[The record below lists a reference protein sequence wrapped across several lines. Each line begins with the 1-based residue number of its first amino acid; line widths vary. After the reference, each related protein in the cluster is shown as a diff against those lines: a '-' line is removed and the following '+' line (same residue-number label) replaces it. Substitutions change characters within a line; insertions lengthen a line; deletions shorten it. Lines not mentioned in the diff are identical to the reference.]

1 MARERVILDYQ
12 TMKHVAQ
19 THVNNMN
26 ELIQKANSDRMEQA
40 KARLGDFVDEAL
52 GVLEV
57 DVLIQRYQSLQAQ
70 MAQIEQA
77 YQVAVGRPTV
87 SGRVSMIQDVLSRE
101 SLVSRIE
108 RLDATLPADLVVEV
122 NAAAARHGLTLLG
135 GEEIATVNFD
145 EVLASIRTCKTEAE
159 MMTIIKKS
167 SVDVLMKCGVT
178 RADLVKLVEQ
188 YKRQQLA
195 QDKPIDL
202 SKVDETY

>member
-202 SKVDETY
+202 SQVDETY

>member
-19 THVNNMN
+19 THVDNMN
-26 ELIQKANSDRMEQA
+26 ALIKKANSDRMEQA

-57 DVLIQRYQSLQAQ
+57 DVLIQRYQSLQIQ
-70 MAQIEQA
+70 MDQINQA
-77 YQVAVGRPTV
+77 YQLAVGRPTV
-87 SGRVSMIQDVLSRE
+87 NHRTSQIQDVLSRDG
-101 SLVSRIE
+101 LIDRVE
-108 RLDATLPADLVVEV
+108 RLDPMLPMDLVAEV

-135 GEEIATVNFD
+135 GDEIATVNFD
-145 EVLASIRTCKTEAE
+145 EVLASIRTCKTETE
-159 MMTIIKKS
+159 MMNIIKKS

-178 RADLVKLVEQ
+178 RADLLKLVEE

-202 SKVDETY
+202 TRVDETY

>member
-40 KARLGDFVDEAL
+40 KARLGDFIDEAL

-70 MAQIEQA
+70 MEQINQA

-87 SGRVSMIQDVLSRE
+87 NNRVSSIQDVLSRE
-101 SLVSRIE
+101 TLIGRIE
-108 RLDATLPADLVVEV
+108 RLDTTLPMDLVEEV

-135 GEEIATVNFD
+135 GEEIASVNFD

-202 SKVDETY
+202 SQVDETY